1 MKISALCLLIL
12 IALFSCE
19 NDTKKPKVLAE
30 EKTDIKSESSEK
42 TDSITTPKNENISSI
57 ETGEIKIEDNIFT
70 EYYPGEKKR
79 IKFQGEQDEK
89 GRRHG
94 KWLYFSEESLE
105 LSITN
110 YIHGKRNGMS
120 LVKYP
125 NGNIHYTGE
134 YLNDKTVGVWKTYS
148 IEGIKTGEK
157 NYGYPK

>member
-1 MKISALCLLIL
+1 MKISALCLLLSIV
-12 IALFSCE
+12 LFSCE
-19 NDTKKPKVLAE
+19 NDINKQKALTE

-42 TDSITTPKNENISSI
+42 TDSIATPETESI
-57 ETGEIKIEDNIFT
+57 PSTEVGEVKIENNIYT

-79 IKFQGEQDEK
+79 IKFQGEQDK
-89 GRRHG
+89 NGKRHG
-94 KWLYFSEESLE
+94 KWLYFSEEALE

-110 YIHGKRNGMS
+110 YIHGKRSGMS